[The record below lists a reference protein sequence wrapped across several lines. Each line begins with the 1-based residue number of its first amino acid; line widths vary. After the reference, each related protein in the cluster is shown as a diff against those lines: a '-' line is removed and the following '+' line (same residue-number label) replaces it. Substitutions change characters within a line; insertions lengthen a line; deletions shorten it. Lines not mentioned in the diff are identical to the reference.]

1 MSWLVRLLGRR
12 FNKTDSVYSDQPVRV
27 EQTYFHVGMLEAHL
41 LLPSYQTGVTLM
53 RTTWFMHAGG
63 ATSSPLI
70 LKKLEV
76 CNPTAGA
83 TTFRMAIM
91 ATSSGTPGTDN
102 AFLAWDTSLSAGE
115 VWRWEG
121 EVPLSGRY
129 FYARAGGS
137 GLTILIS
144 KYWGTA

>member
-12 FNKTDSVYSDQPVRV
+12 YNKTESVYSDQPVLV
-27 EQTYFHVGMLEAHL
+27 GQSYFHVGMLEAHL
-41 LLPSYQTGVTLM
+41 LLPSYQSDVTLM
-53 RTTWFMHAGG
+53 RNYWFMHAGG
-63 ATSSPLI
+63 PSWSPQI

-83 TTFRMAIM
+83 ITFRMAIM

-102 AFLAWDTSLSAGE
+102 AFLAWDTSLAPNE
-115 VWRWEG
+115 VWRWDG

-129 FYARAGGS
+129 FYAKAGGT

-144 KYWGTA
+144 KYWATA

>member
-12 FNKTDSVYSDQPVRV
+12 YNKTESVYSDQPVRV

-76 CNPTAGA
+76 CNPMSEAI
-83 TTFRMAIM
+83 TFRMAIM
-91 ATSSGTPGTDN
+91 ATSTGAPGTDN
-102 AFLAWDTSLSAGE
+102 AFLAWDTSVAPSGVWQWNGE
-115 VWRWEG
+115 VL
-121 EVPLSGRY
+121 LSGRY
-129 FYARAGGS
+129 FCARREGQG
-137 GLTILIS
+137 
-144 KYWGTA
+144 